1 VDAARFLEVVDR
13 TPLVSI
19 DLVVV
24 DPDRRVL
31 CGRRVN
37 QPARGYW
44 FVPGGRIRKDE
55 LLDDAFERI
64 ASVEL
69 GGGPWPRSDASLV
82 GLFEHLYDTNFADA
96 PDITTHYVVLA
107 HRINVGERLD
117 PPEDQHS
124 EYRWFSKLEA
134 NSGDLVVHPNTLEY
148 FKYV

>member
-24 DPDRRVL
+24 DPNQRVL

-69 GGGPWPRSDASLV
+69 GGGPWLRADASLLGV
-82 GLFEHLYDTNFADA
+82 FDHLYDTNFADA

-107 HRINVGERLD
+107 HRIDVEVRVD

-124 EYRWFSKLEA
+124 EYRWLSEVDA
-134 NSGDLVVHPNTLEY
+134 RSGDALVHRNTLEY
-148 FKYV
+148 FKYL